1 MYLPKNIIT
10 LIYSFD
16 PTYHQVY
23 QKVMKEFYTVNDFW
37 GLQFHNQ
44 SVTETMSSNKMRST
58 QKQINNL
65 ADYWNKD
72 FINQSYLSINNY
84 QQWYTKNG
92 VCSPVHITDTSKWG
106 TCWKILKVNIQ
117 SYKFLNKKG
126 CV

>member
-1 MYLPKNIIT
+1 MYLPKNIIA

-16 PTYHQVY
+16 STYHQVY
-23 QKVMKEFYTVNDFW
+23 QNVVKEFSTVNDFW
-37 GLQFHNQ
+37 GLKFHNQ

-58 QKQINNL
+58 QKQVNNL

-84 QQWYTKNG
+84 QQWYAKNG
-92 VCSPVHITDTSKWG
+92 VCSPVHITDTNKWG
-106 TCWKILKVNIQ
+106 KYWKILKVNIE
-117 SYKFLNKKG
+117 SYKFLNKKE